1 MQKATEYNV
10 KDSNVENIGS
20 DMDKAAR
27 HAAAMTECE
36 WEGAGQV
43 RRNKIPVITKCIQ
56 HDSSFATTQ
65 TKTVYTIF
73 SSFNLYP
80 IDNWSVFFLMISLFV
95 AFKTHQ

>member
-1 MQKATEYNV
+1 MLKPTEYNV

-43 RRNKIPVITKCIQ
+43 RAQISAWLCGRFERFFE
-56 HDSSFATTQ
+56 DSLQ
-65 TKTVYTIF
+65 VYRCC
-73 SSFNLYP
+73 
-80 IDNWSVFFLMISLFV
+80 LMV
-95 AFKTHQ
+95 